1 MKIINC
7 KITFWQCMLSL
18 LWPNFIFVLAMYSTI
33 YVLIYK
39 IEWWF
44 TLPFLL
50 FFGIFLGLYPIY
62 VFYIYYKHDKKVKLT
77 INFDNERVFIVYK
90 YNDCDTILIDIKDII
105 KVDSF
110 HRYIIPLWYYELC
123 VKDERKIIIS
133 SLLSNTSYLLC
144 RLRVNT
150 YDGMNLIPYEWKN
163 NK

>member
-1 MKIINC
+1 MKIKNC

-18 LWPNFIFVLAMYSTI
+18 LWPIPTFVFGISSII
-33 YVLIYK
+33 YVLICK

-44 TLPFLL
+44 TLPFIL
-50 FFGIFLGLYPIY
+50 FFWIFLCLYPIY
-62 VFYIYYKHDKKVKLT
+62 VFCIYYKHDKKVKLT
-77 INFDNERVFIVYK
+77 INFDDERMFIEYK
-90 YNDCDTILIDIKDII
+90 SNDCNTIFIDVKDII
-105 KVDSF
+105 EVDSF

-123 VKDERKIIIS
+123 VKDGERIIIS

-150 YDGMNLIPYEWKN
+150 YDGMNLVPYEWRN